1 MANITAA
8 EVNKLR
14 KQTGAGMMDCKKALV
29 EANGDFEAAI
39 DFLRKKGQK
48 VAAKRSD
55 REANEGVV
63 LAKTNEA
70 QTFGVLVVV
79 NCETDFVAQNADFVA
94 MSEKIAA
101 IALESKPKSKEEL
114 LELEYQAGQ
123 NINDK
128 LVEEIG
134 KIGEKIQV
142 SSYDILQSD
151 MIVAY
156 NHPGNKIASM
166 VALNENTLKAETAG
180 RDVAMQVAAMNP
192 VSVSPDQVDESI
204 RERELAV
211 GREQALEEGKPENM
225 VDKIAQGKL
234 NKFYKENTLLSQ
246 QFIKD
251 NSQTVADFL
260 KSVDDDLQVIDFRRQ
275 ALI

>member
-29 EANGDFEAAI
+29 EANGDFETAI
-39 DFLRKKGQK
+39 DILRKKGQK
-48 VAAKRSD
+48 VAAKRGD

-63 LAKTNEA
+63 LSMTNEA
-70 QTFGVLVVV
+70 KTFGVLLVV
-79 NCETDFVAQNADFVA
+79 NCETDFVAKNADFVGMA
-94 MSEKIAA
+94 ERISK
-101 IALESKPKSKEEL
+101 IALENKPKSTEEL
-114 LELEYQAGQ
+114 KALEYAPGQ
-123 NINDK
+123 SIGDK
-128 LVEEIG
+128 LIEEIG
-134 KIGEKIQV
+134 KIGEKIEI
-142 SSYDILQSD
+142 SSYDIMQSD
-151 MIVAY
+151 LIVPY

-166 VALNENTLKAETAG
+166 VALNENTLQAENAG
-180 RDVAMQVAAMNP
+180 KDVAMQVAAMNP
-192 VSVSPDQVDESI
+192 IAVSPDQVSAETA
-204 RERELAV
+204 ERELAI

-234 NKFYKENTLLSQ
+234 NKFYKENTLMSQ

-251 NSQTVADFL
+251 NNQTVAQYL
-260 KSVDDDLQVIDFRRQ
+260 KTVDDDLQVIDFKRE